1 MVHLYV
7 LKLSNG
13 QLYIGFSK
21 DLRKRLKEHTNGKVF
36 TTKKYLP
43 VELVYY
49 EGYAS
54 WKDAQEREKMLKRFG
69 STYVHLKKR
78 LKHSL
83 SELQGRGE

>member
-1 MVHLYV
+1 MVHLYI

-21 DLRKRLKEHTNGKVF
+21 DLRKRLKEHADGKVF

-43 VELVYY
+43 IKLAYN

-54 WKDAQEREKMLKRFG
+54 WKDAKEREKMLKRFG

-83 SELQGRGE
+83 LELQERG

>member
-1 MVHLYV
+1 MVHLYI
-7 LKLSNG
+7 LKLNNG

-21 DLRKRLKEHTNGKVF
+21 DLRKRLKEHADGKVF

-49 EGYAS
+49 EGYVS
-54 WKDAQEREKMLKRFG
+54 WKDAYDREKKLKRFG

-78 LKHSL
+78 IKHSL
-83 SELQGRGE
+83 LELQGRG